1 MADENNTGWKIYRP
15 EWYNDRVMET
25 YISAPIVDKQ
35 GDMVPTETI
44 KDAMDFYM
52 RYGVYSYRHE
62 EMPIGLPLA
71 YKVKDGKVK
80 IRIGIHNKIAMH
92 DKVWKEIKD
101 FGPSGASSIRGE
113 ATNQEKVCE
122 SENDCHTRINELS
135 LWSVSWVGDNP
146 ANPEAKVTDVSMAKS
161 NSVQVT
167 LDEVEAM
174 VEKIIERKNGKYC
187 LYAKKDRK
195 LLGCHDTKEGAI
207 RQERAIQARRYSKS
221 DVLGEILT
229 KIEKYKIPSGVK
241 KEAKYGRELRKKH
254 GYGGGNVTKTI
265 NRHLI
270 DKDYVNYK
278 MAMSIHKYYR
288 RHENVD
294 PQGKNFNNK
303 KRPSKGYIMWKM
315 MGGDAGHSWS
325 KGLQDKVKAA
335 PCWSGFEMV
344 GFKNEGGK
352 RVPNCVPVSK
362 SRHPQTPAKPS
373 ERRRGSDKNPKG
385 SAGGQRGGIKLSE
398 ANIKT
403 LKNYIKEHN
412 EKVGDAKG
420 KKANLGALKAVFRRG
435 AGAYSTSHRPSV
447 QSRDQWALGRVKA
460 FLRLLSSGKPSNPKY
475 TTDYDL
481 LPAEHPKSTKKSKE
495 ETVKV
500 DPPKGYHWMQTREG
514 PVLME
519 GDYEP
524 HEGAVEAF
532 PFTVLETHEDERI
545 IKAEYQGR
553 KVELNK
559 PRRLSGENKK
569 FGVYVKNDKGNV
581 VQVKFGD
588 PNMDI
593 KRDDPEKRRQFRAR
607 HNCDNPGPK
616 HKARYWS
623 CKMWSSKNVS
633 DITKAE
639 CPCVIKTERLQKTNE
654 HLDDIMRMIKFGL
667 VISKDKDD
675 DKKVPPPSAGQNPP
689 KAWFENCRMAARRIS
704 NDKDPFGGPRGTI
717 RDNKAWCSEL
727 WYNPGKFS
735 QTYNKPDGSK
745 GRTDGYKLRRMVG
758 DASWRPD

>member
-1 MADENNTGWKIYRP
+1 MADESNTGWKVYRP

-25 YISAPIVDKQ
+25 YISAPVVDKQ
-35 GDMVPTETI
+35 NDMIPTETI
-44 KDAMDFYM
+44 KEAMDFYM

-71 YKVKDGKVK
+71 YKIKNGKVK
-80 IRIGIHNKIAMH
+80 IRVGIHNKIKMH
-92 DKVWKEIKD
+92 DKVWKEIGD
-101 FGPSGASSIRGE
+101 YGPSGASSIRGE
-113 ATNQEKVCE
+113 ATEQEKVCL
-122 SENDCHTRINELS
+122 SEDDCHNRINELS
-135 LWSVSWVGDNP
+135 LWSISWVGDNP
-146 ANPEAKVTDVSMAKS
+146 ANPEAKVTDVAMAKS
-161 NSVQVT
+161 KSVQVT

-187 LYAKKDRK
+187 LYAKKNRK

-221 DVLGEILT
+221 DALGEILT
-229 KIEKYKIPSGVK
+229 KIEKYKIPKGVK
-241 KEAKYGRELRKKH
+241 NEAITGRELRKKH
-254 GYGGGNVTKTI
+254 GYGGGKVTKAI
-265 NRHLI
+265 NTHLI
-270 DKDYVNYK
+270 NKEYVNYK

-288 RHENVD
+288 RHETVD
-294 PQGKNFNNK
+294 PQGKNFDNK
-303 KRPSKGYIMWKM
+303 KRPSKGFIMWKM

-335 PCWSGFEMV
+335 DDP
-344 GFKNEGGK
+344 K
-352 RVPNCVPVSK
+352 
-362 SRHPQTPAKPS
+362 TPAKPS

-385 SAGGQRGGIKLSE
+385 TASGQRGGIKLSE

-435 AGAYSTSHRPSV
+435 AGAFSTSHRPSV
-447 QSRDQWALGRVKA
+447 SSRDQWALGRVKA

-481 LPAEHPKSTKKSKE
+481 LPAAHPKSTKKE
-495 ETVKV
+495 METVKV
-500 DPPKGYHWMQTREG
+500 KPPKGHHWMAYKDG
-514 PVLME
+514 PVLMV
-519 GDYEP
+519 GDYAP
-524 HEGAVEAF
+524 HEGAVEEFEFEVIEEHDDSRLA
-532 PFTVLETHEDERI
+532 
-545 IKAEYQGR
+545 KAEYQGR

-559 PRRLSGENKK
+559 PRRLSGDKKK

-616 HKARYWS
+616 DKARYWS
-623 CKMWSSKNVS
+623 CKMWSSRNVS

-639 CPCVIKTERLQKTNE
+639 CPCVIKTERLQKTNQY
-654 HLDDIMRMIKFGL
+654 LDDIMRMIKFGTL
-667 VISKDKDD
+667 IKQPED
-675 DKKVPPPSAGQNPP
+675 DKKKPERRGSRMPGT
-689 KAWFENCRMAARRIS
+689 WFNNCRINTRKLSSLTTEFTGRR
-704 NDKDPFGGPRGTI
+704 KPI
-717 RDNKAWCSEL
+717 RDEAAFCSEL
-727 WYNPGKFS
+727 WYNPGKFR
-735 QTYNKPDGSK
+735 QKYKKPDGSTGTTSGMK
-745 GRTDGYKLRRMVG
+745 FREAMGRANFKPPKPKP
-758 DASWRPD
+758 SK